1 MWQCMCRTPRKVLS
15 LHSAQIP
22 VLEQISWEEVE
33 AAMRWVYTGSLLLP
47 LEGGLPAA
55 APAVHHSAQPSCMN
69 TGGAALTSITA
80 AATAS
85 LAGSAPARVR
95 RKISALVTEEGLLRL
110 ADHFDLR
117 TLKAVLERQLLKVRR
132 RLDRQLEISP
142 SVSQGRCCMLFE
154 MHAEQV
160 ESTSKVRPGS
170 LTSADPRLNHTRL

>member
-1 MWQCMCRTPRKVLS
+1 MPPLFTFL
-15 LHSAQIP
+15 LHPLVTLQIP
-22 VLEQISWEEVE
+22 VPEQFSWEEVE

-47 LEGGLPAA
+47 LEEGLSAA
-55 APAVHHSAQPSCMN
+55 APAGHHSAQLSYMI
-69 TGGAALTSITA
+69 TGGAALTNSTA

-85 LAGSAPARVR
+85 LAGGVPAKVR
-95 RKISALVTEEGLLRL
+95 RKISAPVTEEGLLRL

-117 TLKAVLERQLLKVRR
+117 TLKAVLERQLLMVRR

-142 SVSQGRCCMLFE
+142 LVTRGGCCMLFE

-170 LTSADPRLNHTRL
+170 LTSADPCLNHTRL